1 MRSLR
6 LRRQHV
12 LLTVAVELTHE
23 IPYCPPNAMDVADPH
38 AHFIYVWYRQYQLDT
53 YETEWKSFKCC
64 QTYVV
69 QLEKSIS
76 QCCDTKCCHTN
87 VAADPTIIECDEDV
101 MLWGKMFDCNWVII
115 GLDLGVGDLFW
126 KFIFS
131 LNRAKKWFNSKFN
144 SKQNPKYS
152 FKKYSLHWVRDI
164 QYNCLFKRLW
174 GKSFKTKKKRP
185 KNYSPRFGLDTQKI
199 VGIIRNNCNG
209 WGSWSF
215 PRNR

>member
-1 MRSLR
+1 MRLAGRSNQPLAGFWSRGTSRWGGSCGPWTVFRPRLPGQRLPEGTNNMSSALRELHTYLSLE
-6 LRRQHV
+6 LRKQIEVSPKRSHTLQVHFSPS
-12 LLTVAVELTHE
+12 LSLF
-23 IPYCPPNAMDVADPH
+23 H
-38 AHFIYVWYRQYQLDT
+38 AFET

-76 QCCDTKCCHTN
+76 QRCDTKCCHTN

-131 LNRAKKWFNSKFN
+131 LNRASIQNSIQ
-144 SKQNPKYS
+144 SKIQNIHS
-152 FKKYSLHWVRDI
+152 
-164 QYNCLFKRLW
+164 
-174 GKSFKTKKKRP
+174 
-185 KNYSPRFGLDTQKI
+185 KNIHSI
-199 VGIIRNNCNG
+199 E
-209 WGSWSF
+209 
-215 PRNR
+215 

>member
-1 MRSLR
+1 MSTLSHIGPCFKFDLCGQALTWDARCCRDEDTAQRAAPSSCLV
-6 LRRQHV
+6 QPV
-12 LLTVAVELTHE
+12 LLTVAVELPPE

-38 AHFIYVWYRQYQLDT
+38 AHFIYVWYRQYQLET

-76 QCCDTKCCHTN
+76 QRCDTKCCHTN

-101 MLWGKMFDCNWVII
+101 MLWGKIFDCNWVII

-131 LNRAKKWFNSKFN
+131 LNRAWKWFNSKFN

-152 FKKYSLHWVRDI
+152 FKKIFIQNKIQNIHSKKYSFNRVQNI
-164 QYNCLFKRLW
+164 Q
-174 GKSFKTKKKRP
+174 
-185 KNYSPRFGLDTQKI
+185 
-199 VGIIRNNCNG
+199 
-209 WGSWSF
+209 
-215 PRNR
+215 

>member
-1 MRSLR
+1 MVDGKGVSQKTLWKKIKNPTQYATGGDHGRIYPEGEDDRTSLGGPQMHLKFGR
-6 LRRQHV
+6 CLF
-12 LLTVAVELTHE
+12 
-23 IPYCPPNAMDVADPH
+23 H
-38 AHFIYVWYRQYQLDT
+38 AFET

-76 QCCDTKCCHTN
+76 QRCDTKCCHTN

-131 LNRAKKWFNSKFN
+131 LNRASIQNSIQ
-144 SKQNPKYS
+144 SKIQNIHS
-152 FKKYSLHWVRDI
+152 
-164 QYNCLFKRLW
+164 
-174 GKSFKTKKKRP
+174 
-185 KNYSPRFGLDTQKI
+185 KNIHSI
-199 VGIIRNNCNG
+199 E
-209 WGSWSF
+209 
-215 PRNR
+215 

>member
-1 MRSLR
+1 
-6 LRRQHV
+6 
-12 LLTVAVELTHE
+12 
-23 IPYCPPNAMDVADPH
+23 MDVADPH

-53 YETEWKSFKCC
+53 YETEWKSFKYC

-76 QCCDTKCCHTN
+76 QRCDTKYCHTN

-131 LNRAKKWFNSKFN
+131 LNRASIQNSIQ
-144 SKQNPKYS
+144 SKIQNIHS
-152 FKKYSLHWVRDI
+152 
-164 QYNCLFKRLW
+164 
-174 GKSFKTKKKRP
+174 
-185 KNYSPRFGLDTQKI
+185 KNIPSI
-199 VGIIRNNCNG
+199 E
-209 WGSWSF
+209 
-215 PRNR
+215 